1 MRQFGDFWWKD
12 LISQFPEKIANL
24 AIFGEKRQLGGF
36 WRKIANL
43 AVFGEKSPIW
53 RFLAISRKN
62 RQFGDFRRKAPIWR
76 FLAKNRQF
84 GDFWQK
90 RANLAI
96 FDENIYPAH
105 YLYSSIW
112 PSNFISQDSSVSSTL
127 GFYPEGP
134 RFKSLRGQKWNSAKN
149 CQFFFY
155 KLRRHLAMCPH
166 ALNLHSVGVS
176 KNLGV
181 GLIKTVW

>member
-1 MRQFGDFWWKD
+1 MCWIYIFVENRQIGSF
-12 LISQFPEKIANL
+12 LPKIAKL
-24 AIFGEKRQLGGF
+24 AIFRQKTPN
-36 WRKIANL
+36 WRFSPKIAKL
-43 AVFGEKSPIW
+43 AIFSGNCQKSPNW
-53 RFLAISRKN
+53 RFSPKN
-62 RQFGDFRRKAPIWR
+62 
-76 FLAKNRQF
+76 
-84 GDFWQK
+84 
-90 RANLAI
+90 ANLAI

-166 ALNLHSVGVS
+166 ALNLHSVWVS

-181 GLIKTVW
+181 GLNGK